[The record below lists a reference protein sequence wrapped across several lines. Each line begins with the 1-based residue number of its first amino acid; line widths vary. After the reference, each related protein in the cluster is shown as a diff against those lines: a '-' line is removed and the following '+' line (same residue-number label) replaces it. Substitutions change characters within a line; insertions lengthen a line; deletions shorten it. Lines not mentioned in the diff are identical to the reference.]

1 MKSLMS
7 DIKRIIYIVSF
18 VMFFI
23 LISPTYANSLNIVT
37 KDIQVEG
44 NIESNVNIRMPSIY
58 LGTMKRIYSNY
69 DIGTKVQLNIK
80 NQANA
85 QICWACSSNSVLE
98 TTVNLANK
106 TNYMFSDEKL
116 NENVRNIYGE
126 AIENGANPYV
136 AYGYYTSGNSP
147 ITVENEK
154 TNIKVDEYTIFPSIY
169 KKIVDENIV
178 YQKSINS
185 NEKYT
190 QEEIE
195 NIRNM
200 IKEHIMD
207 YGAIT
212 APTYIDY
219 QYFSEDEESY
229 YCDNNNVL
237 PNHQVTIIGWD
248 DNYSKENFNI
258 LHRPQNDGAYIVMNS
273 YGEDFAQDGIYYIS
287 YEDVYVEYS
296 NFGVN
301 KISEYEKDEKIY
313 QYDNLGINGKLE
325 FNENVYS
332 ANVYTRDTIQV
343 EKLSSISFSALKNGE
358 YEIYV
363 NPNNDNL
370 QTNELKKVASITTQK
385 AGYVTCDIE
394 PINLKGEKFAIILKS
409 KKTNGDTA
417 SVGLEIN
424 DGNLW
429 SNATNSIGQTYLS
442 NDGKEWFDIKEL
454 EPLINNIDNANAC
467 IKGFT
472 KEIVLGDINSDK
484 VFDIQDLSVALLY
497 FSEKTS
503 QKLNN
508 DELYNLDVNEDKE
521 IDIRD
526 LSKMILM
533 IAGIEE

>member
-154 TNIKVDEYTIFPSIY
+154 TNVKVDEYTIFPSIY

-301 KISEYEKDEKIY
+301 KISE
-313 QYDNLGINGKLE
+313 
-325 FNENVYS
+325 
-332 ANVYTRDTIQV
+332 
-343 EKLSSISFSALKNGE
+343 
-358 YEIYV
+358 
-363 NPNNDNL
+363 
-370 QTNELKKVASITTQK
+370 
-385 AGYVTCDIE
+385 
-394 PINLKGEKFAIILKS
+394 
-409 KKTNGDTA
+409 
-417 SVGLEIN
+417 
-424 DGNLW
+424 
-429 SNATNSIGQTYLS
+429 
-442 NDGKEWFDIKEL
+442 
-454 EPLINNIDNANAC
+454 
-467 IKGFT
+467 
-472 KEIVLGDINSDK
+472 
-484 VFDIQDLSVALLY
+484 
-497 FSEKTS
+497 
-503 QKLNN
+503 
-508 DELYNLDVNEDKE
+508 
-521 IDIRD
+521 
-526 LSKMILM
+526 
-533 IAGIEE
+533 

>member
-325 FNENVYS
+325 FNEDVYS

-429 SNATNSIGQTYLS
+429 SNAINSIGQTYLS